1 MVLILLIFL
10 GQFTSDTGSEKLIDK
25 YFDKVEDYYEDQD
38 ISLEEFSLLPIN
50 ESVKEF
56 YSVQSAD
63 ENVESYILISQV
75 AACSLGGCSALSEKN
90 KTLSSEYF
98 DLLVILDK
106 DKNIEY
112 LKILDYF
119 SDYGYEVTSKRYLK
133 KFKNKNVCS
142 FFEETDGIDAI
153 SGATVSSQALE
164 YTLSLLCDQ
173 EG

>member
-1 MVLILLIFL
+1 MVLILFLIL
-10 GQFTSDTGSEKLIDK
+10 AQVNGGESEKLIDK
-25 YFDKVEDYYEDQD
+25 YFDKVKDYYEDHD
-38 ISLEEFSLLPIN
+38 LSLKEYTVLL
-50 ESVKEF
+50 EDKTVKEF
-56 YSVQSAD
+56 YSVKNAKNQ
-63 ENVESYILISQV
+63 VESYFLISQV
-75 AACSLGGCSALSEKN
+75 AACSLGGCTSLDEKS

-98 DLLVILDK
+98 DLLVILDES
-106 DKNIEY
+106 KNIQY

-164 YTLSLLCDQ
+164 YTLSLLC
-173 EG
+173 EN